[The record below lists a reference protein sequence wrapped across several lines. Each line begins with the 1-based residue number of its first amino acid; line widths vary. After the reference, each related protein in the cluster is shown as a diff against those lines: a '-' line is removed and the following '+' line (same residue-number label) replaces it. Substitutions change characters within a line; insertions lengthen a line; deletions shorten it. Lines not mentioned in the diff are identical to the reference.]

1 MKLSLSLLLYLA
13 FHYIG
18 IAQMHP
24 YLMFSHE
31 IERKIANDSLRTSS
45 ASYHY
50 TYIGDYLSAIQTYDI
65 PVSWG
70 VDAVKIDTGYQIVD
84 AVSYIAKIA
93 DQHQI
98 IIISESHLKP
108 QHRIFSRKLLSVLR
122 NKGYKYLG
130 LEALN
135 PDSTRS
141 NFLSDTALQQRGYT
155 MAGVTSGVYANEPQM
170 SRLIRTAI
178 HKGYQIFGY
187 ERTYRS
193 ETKDRDEIQAENII
207 RYLKNNPEGKCIIHC
222 GWYHAIESDTIKRRN
237 SFFMAKYLKD
247 KTGVDPLTIY
257 QDNFTEKVLETEHYL
272 LEEIDV
278 TTPSILLDNSGQ
290 LIRFSPH
297 VDLQIIHPKTHYRKG
312 RPNWLF
318 ENESVLYELPFD
330 SIQIKTPFFLAA
342 YRPTREDG
350 TPVDIVEIK
359 HRFTRLPLVLL
370 PGDYK
375 IKLFNRKESKSFD
388 LTSK

>member
-1 MKLSLSLLLYLA
+1 MKLSLSFLIYLA
-13 FHYIG
+13 FHFTA

-45 ASYHY
+45 AAYQY

-65 PVSWG
+65 PVAWG
-70 VDAVKIDTGYQIVD
+70 VNSVKIDDGYEIVD
-84 AVSYIAKIA
+84 AAAYIAKIA

-122 NKGYKYLG
+122 KKGYKYLG

-141 NFLSDTALQQRGYT
+141 NFLLDTALQQRGYA
-155 MAGVTSGVYANEPQM
+155 MAGPISGIYANEPQM

-178 HKGYQIFGY
+178 DAGYQIFGY

-207 RYLKNNPEGKCIIHC
+207 KYLENNREGKCIIHC

-237 SFFMAKYLKD
+237 SFYMAKYLKE
-247 KTGVDPLTIY
+247 KTGIDPLTIY
-257 QDNFTEKVLETEHYL
+257 QDNFTEKVLESEHYL
-272 LEEIDV
+272 LEELDV
-278 TTPSILLDNSGQ
+278 TTPSILLDNSGHTTENPGTWHPAPETQ
-290 LIRFSPH
+290 KITAPH
-297 VDLQIIHPKTHYRKG
+297 T
-312 RPNWLF
+312 
-318 ENESVLYELPFD
+318 
-330 SIQIKTPFFLAA
+330 
-342 YRPTREDG
+342 
-350 TPVDIVEIK
+350 
-359 HRFTRLPLVLL
+359 PLV
-370 PGDYK
+370 D
-375 IKLFNRKESKSFD
+375 NQ
-388 LTSK
+388 